1 MLRSHT
7 YVYLFTE
14 YAYAYIAVP
23 NHFTA
28 NFSQL
33 MIKGYIMK
41 TSSLLQDKA
50 FSKSSAWSSELA
62 ISCVLPKALVMDW
75 GNLECCLHH
84 LVIINIAS

>member
-23 NHFTA
+23 N
-28 NFSQL
+28 QL

-62 ISCVLPKALVMDW
+62 ISCVSPKALVMDW

-84 LVIINIAS
+84 LIIINIAS